1 MYSTNFPRRITPWRR
16 RRPYQH
22 VLCALRTLG
31 RTEQVSAEIQEDRRN
46 RSRLHLHDI
55 RISLQVLST
64 SISRRTHSGSTN
76 NPIQFHWCSV
86 ALWLEEW
93 GILPSH
99 DYKRIWTTCAF
110 CEGCEED
117 RHHRVIRLPHRECH
131 SRWIVSIFEW
141 TPQTYW
147 HQNESHQLLEQ
158 ALPRTPRLERRYLSS
173 CTHSSSKQRRSQV
186 MPSLSMWDSSN
197 FSNLRSVQRISD

>member
-1 MYSTNFPRRITPWRR
+1 MAGGGQSTNGTFKESRWRTDRGQQGLLPDEPKRWLHSWRRIPLHHLRMYSTNFPRRITPWRR

-76 NPIQFHWCSV
+76 NPIQF
-86 ALWLEEW
+86 L
-93 GILPSH
+93 
-99 DYKRIWTTCAF
+99 
-110 CEGCEED
+110 
-117 RHHRVIRLPHRECH
+117 
-131 SRWIVSIFEW
+131 
-141 TPQTYW
+141 
-147 HQNESHQLLEQ
+147 
-158 ALPRTPRLERRYLSS
+158 
-173 CTHSSSKQRRSQV
+173 
-186 MPSLSMWDSSN
+186 
-197 FSNLRSVQRISD
+197 